1 MLKLSKVNIGF
12 TFLMKGCVVR
22 YMIFSNSNCRS
33 IQTILERWYRKRMNI
48 AVISSQGIASGKT
61 SFVSLLASVF
71 AHTQQ
76 KRVAIF
82 STDRINELLG
92 INETKETA
100 SLIKS
105 ANIYRAQL
113 LSATIKDQD
122 IWDYGFRLGEE
133 EVFAFDIA
141 PRALPIEEQ
150 KEIFSKT
157 LARVKTP
164 MALIELKGDPF
175 EELNKFLLESCDVVL
190 YVFNQNVKDFE
201 MVRKYKDTVSK
212 NVAVKTGYI
221 CQRFD
226 ANIMGEKMVARQI
239 GVQVTNLMQIPY
251 NAVIA
256 KECVDGKLNTI
267 ARFIA
272 KGHYEVLNIR
282 PKILE
287 VMQYL
292 YDTGSKKYIKGV
304 EKWAK

>member
-1 MLKLSKVNIGF
+1 M
-12 TFLMKGCVVR
+12 T
-22 YMIFSNSNCRS
+22 
-33 IQTILERWYRKRMNI
+33 I

-61 SFVSLLASVF
+61 SFISLLASVF

-141 PRALPIEEQ
+141 PRTLPIEEQ